1 MKRVYKIAAAVLA
14 AGLLLLA
21 VGCSKQEPAA

>member
-1 MKRVYKIAAAVLA
+1 MTAVRAVSTSLGFILA

-21 VGCSKQEPAA
+21 VAVLRG